1 MDYPTITAAE
11 YVRHY
16 NQPDKRDRLAAF
28 LAGVTPNDLRN
39 MPYNQVEPYYLEV
52 LVQCGAHGDH
62 EDLGDSV
69 VFALSEPLEVGSEV
83 VERLELSYLTP
94 AMIDNLVKAARDKG
108 RGHIRVIAQSAGYE
122 PSERNMTAFGAL
134 RVGDF
139 VHMMATMYS
148 LIFMETL

>member
-1 MDYPTITAAE
+1 MEYPQITASE
-11 YVRHY
+11 YVKHY
-16 NQPDKRDRLAAF
+16 NEPDKRDRLAAF
-28 LAGVTPNDLRN
+28 LMGVTPNDVRN
-39 MPYNQVEPYYLEV
+39 MPYNKVEPYYMEV
-52 LVQCGAHGDH
+52 LVQCGAHDDH

-69 VFALSEPLEVGSEV
+69 VFALSQPLEVGGES

-108 RGHIRVIAQSAGYE
+108 KGHIRVIAQSAGYE
-122 PSERNMTAFGAL
+122 PSERNTEAFGAL